1 MYATIDVMNITQ
13 HNLFSFWLSLL
24 MMLLEHLC
32 SPLEFVTTHA
42 FKTESHI
49 VVLLQEASQI
59 HVNYQVDM
67 NVFCRKS
74 QGNAVKY
81 LPCGRGII
89 FVFFFTFLIFFI
101 FRLVRL
107 DYL

>member
-1 MYATIDVMNITQ
+1 
-13 HNLFSFWLSLL
+13 
-24 MMLLEHLC
+24 MLLEHLC

-42 FKTESHI
+42 SKTESHI

-59 HVNYQVDM
+59 RVNYQVDM

-74 QGNAVKY
+74 QGNDVKH

-89 FVFFFTFLIFFI
+89 VIFFTFLFFS
-101 FRLVRL
+101 FFGL
-107 DYL
+107 DLIICKL

>member
-1 MYATIDVMNITQ
+1 
-13 HNLFSFWLSLL
+13 
-24 MMLLEHLC
+24 MLLEHLC

-42 FKTESHI
+42 SKTESHI

-59 HVNYQVDM
+59 RVNYQVDM

-74 QGNAVKY
+74 QGNAVKH

-89 FVFFFTFLIFFI
+89 VVFFTFLFFL
-101 FRLVRL
+101 FFGL
-107 DYL
+107 DLIICKL